1 MKLNYNLIRNLLLKA
16 ENQKYD
22 SSLSQSEL
30 DKFIKK
36 YGYNIE
42 ELIYHLKRLKE
53 ANYIDV
59 TIQYASNKVY
69 IYKFNNITWEGHQF
83 LDTIRSNKVWSVSKK
98 VADELK
104 IKSVS
109 AFSQIAIQVSSNLI
123 NQYLSLK

>member
-1 MKLNYNLIRNLLLKA
+1 MH
-16 ENQKYD
+16 
-22 SSLSQSEL
+22 S
-30 DKFIKK
+30 
-36 YGYNIE
+36 
-42 ELIYHLKRLKE
+42 
-53 ANYIDV
+53 V
-59 TIQYASNKVY
+59 CKVY

-98 VADELK
+98 VASELK

>member
-83 LDTIRSNKVWSVSKK
+83 LDTIRSNKVWNVSKK
-98 VADELK
+98 VA
-104 IKSVS
+104 
-109 AFSQIAIQVSSNLI
+109 N
-123 NQYLSLK
+123 